1 MSDLIYSTR
10 LFEGMLVTSDEY
22 WDRYEKFV
30 LDCLIIPHITNTIN
44 YAGLGLIEEGLE
56 LLESIRTK
64 PYSEDN
70 LLESGDFLFYAVL
83 LQHHRPHLNFNFHP
97 IGVALE
103 DTNEY
108 IRMVA
113 KFAKLHSHFIHGRK
127 GSDDYDRECR
137 HFVNSIFQH
146 IVHYCKCPLHIVA
159 GKNVEKLQSRYSS

>member
-30 LDCLIIPHITNTIN
+30 IPHMTNTIN
-44 YAGLGLIEEGLE
+44 YAGLGLLEEGLE

-70 LLESGDFLFYAVL
+70 LLEGGDFLFYAVL
-83 LQHHRPHLNFNFHP
+83 LQHHRPHLNFNFQP
-97 IGVALE
+97 TGIALE

-113 KFAKLHSHFIHGRK
+113 RFA
-127 GSDDYDRECR
+127 
-137 HFVNSIFQH
+137 
-146 IVHYCKCPLHIVA
+146 
-159 GKNVEKLQSRYSS
+159 

>member
-30 LDCLIIPHITNTIN
+30 LDCLLIPHMTNTIN

-83 LQHHRPHLNFNFHP
+83 LQHHRPHLNFNFQP
-97 IGVALE
+97 IGVELQ
-103 DTNEY
+103 DTNEF

-113 KFAKLHSHFIHGRK
+113 K

-137 HFVNSIFQH
+137 HFVNSTFQH
-146 IVHYCKCPLHIVA
+146 IVHYCKCSLHIVA
-159 GKNVEKLQSRYSS
+159 GKNVEKLQNRYSS